1 MQKNVGLFFNPA
13 SYCASS
19 WYEGL
24 TKQLKRKLDVLERR
38 MLRFVFVK
46 GPRYHVG
53 INELKSLSWLSV
65 PQRVKYFSLV
75 HVFKIRSGLAPNYL
89 SPLFVPNEMVHSHG
103 TRGLICNY
111 HISRNLAKAPTSF
124 AFTAI
129 KHWNSLP
136 ISFKRVQS
144 TSLRTEVKSSY
155 YSNMLFYLFQ
165 MYKRV

>member
-13 SYCASS
+13 SYWLLCV
-19 WYEGL
+19 
-24 TKQLKRKLDVLERR
+24 VLVWRSYKTVKAEAGY
-38 MLRFVFVK
+38 FVFVK

-75 HVFKIRSGLAPNYL
+75 RVFKICLGLAPNYL
-89 SPLFVPNEMVHSHG
+89 SLLFVSNEMVQSYG

-111 HISRNLAKAPTSF
+111 HILRNLAKAPTSF
-124 AFTAI
+124 AFMAI

-136 ISFKRVQS
+136 ISFKSIRDITLVQK
-144 TSLRTEVKSSY
+144 V
-155 YSNMLFYLFQ
+155 
-165 MYKRV
+165 